1 MIATLATVVTA
12 ALDRRGRSLW
22 VPRTRVTSCDLH
34 VLVNE
39 AAEPVSSQW
48 PDGRAGG
55 RGSAACGRVLIE
67 RSVRTVGVVV
77 VDVLL
82 QHLPRGGAVR

>member
-1 MIATLATVVTA
+1 M
-12 ALDRRGRSLW
+12 W
-22 VPRTRVTSCDLH
+22 VEVERVSAENAVTSHHLQI
-34 VLVNE
+34 LVQK

-67 RSVRTVGVVV
+67 
-77 VDVLL
+77 
-82 QHLPRGGAVR
+82 